1 MADDSRSTIQ
11 VSAWGKDFIE
21 KHTYLKPG
29 DVVAMKVCKLSQFG
43 GVSLNLD
50 EYNSEIH
57 VQPDHA
63 NIKKVSQW
71 FNEEKSTAE
80 ADSANVFDRLNMT
93 CDELT
98 KVERR
103 ETTNN
108 DYSAKADSYA
118 KTSIDLVSEI
128 EQTSADF

>member
-1 MADDSRSTIQ
+1 MADDSRCTIQ

-21 KHTYLKPG
+21 RHTYLKPG

-50 EYNSEIH
+50 EYNTEIH

-63 NIKKVSQW
+63 TIKKVSQW
-71 FNEEKSTAE
+71 FAEEKQAATAE
-80 ADSANVFDRLNMT
+80 AANVFDKLTAT

-98 KVERR
+98 HVERR
-103 ETTNN
+103 E
-108 DYSAKADSYA
+108 
-118 KTSIDLVSEI
+118 
-128 EQTSADF
+128 